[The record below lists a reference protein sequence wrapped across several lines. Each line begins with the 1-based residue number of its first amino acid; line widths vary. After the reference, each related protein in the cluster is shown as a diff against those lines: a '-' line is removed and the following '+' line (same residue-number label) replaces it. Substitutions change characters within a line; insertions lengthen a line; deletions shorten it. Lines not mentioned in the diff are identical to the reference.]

1 MHTCVHLSFL
11 HPLPQSGFEA
21 PAAQVSA
28 SVMALSLEWQS
39 LGINHFAEDCF
50 SDLGS
55 FLVPCEFRMF
65 FFLFFCEECCRYFD
79 WDCIASVNYFGIN
92 LKH

>member
-1 MHTCVHLSFL
+1 MCASVLSS
-11 HPLPQSGFEA
+11 PLPQSGFEA

-50 SDLGS
+50 SYLGS
-55 FLVPCEFRMF
+55 FLVPCELRIF
-65 FFLFFCEECCRYFD
+65 FFFF
-79 WDCIASVNYFGIN
+79 SVKNAVGI
-92 LKH
+92 LIGIVLLL